1 MRAAIQLL
9 ALSLLLTT
17 SAWSVEGEGGYA
29 GAFLQVPI
37 GARPT
42 AMGGAYLALS
52 DDGSGPLFNPAGLT
66 DLPQRL
72 IGSSYRAMQLDRS
85 LGYASLIL
93 PTRGQSVLGINWLY
107 AGSGKVAARD
117 RNGRKLDFDLSF
129 NNNAIGVLFA
139 KRFEDYLAAG
149 VKMTYFQA
157 DFADMTAFSV
167 GIDFGLMLYASQL
180 FDRENRDRM
189 AIQDIR
195 VGLTLKNLGGN
206 FPWNS
211 GDYLAS
217 RGISGIGS
225 IQDDKIPVEI
235 GLGGSARFFKRK
247 LVIAT
252 DLLKNIEQGMRL
264 HAGAEFFIVPEL
276 AARGGYSDGRLTT
289 GGGYV
294 FNFWNKTMA
303 IDYAFSTDKV
313 DEGSEHIFSFDFL
326 F

>member
-1 MRAAIQLL
+1 MKVAAQIL
-9 ALSLLLTT
+9 ALSLLL
-17 SAWSVEGEGGYA
+17 AVPCIAVEGEGGYA

-42 AMGGAYLALS
+42 AMGGAYLGLS

-66 DLPQRL
+66 DLSQRL

-85 LGYASLIL
+85 LGYASVIF
-93 PTRGQSVLGINWLY
+93 PARGQSVLGINWLY

-117 RNGRKLDFDLSF
+117 RNGRKLGFDLSF

-139 KRFEDYLAAG
+139 KRFEDYFAAG
-149 VKMTYFQA
+149 IKMTYFQA

-167 GIDFGLMLYASQL
+167 GLDFGLMLYVSRL
-180 FDRENRDRM
+180 VDRERRDRM
-189 AIQDIR
+189 PIQDIR
-195 VGLTLKNLGGN
+195 VGLTIKNLGGN

-217 RGISGIGS
+217 RGSSELGAV
-225 IQDDKIPVEI
+225 QNDNIPVEI

-247 LVIAT
+247 LVLAV
-252 DLLKNIEQGMRL
+252 DFLKNVEQGPRL
-264 HAGAEFFIVPEL
+264 HAGTEFFIVPEFAL
-276 AARGGYSDGRLTT
+276 RGGYSDGRLTT
-289 GGGYV
+289 GGGYI
-294 FNFWNKTMA
+294 FDFWNKTMA
-303 IDYAFSTDKV
+303 IDYAFSTDRV